1 MLKDLTV
8 KSESHSGL
16 IKLAAIAIVA
26 IVVLSGSFFVV
37 QPSEM
42 AGIRWMGGK
51 VVTAEPL
58 GPGVHFKV
66 PLIETVDRLQTS
78 RSIYTLAGLDVYTN
92 DNQKVTIDISVIYQ
106 IPGRSVFNLLY
117 KIGRAGAVD
126 IDSTL
131 LPVVRD
137 RALEAFAKYNTL
149 SISDQRAQITAQM
162 RNAISQGLGSLF
174 GVDVIDVQLTGI
186 HYSPVFEA
194 SIEQAVK
201 AKADAVQAENTVARA
216 KYEGEQATVL
226 AAAHAKAA
234 VEAAQGRA
242 DSQVIEANAQ
252 AKAAETIGAALRAN
266 PEYTKFYGLQ
276 HWNGV
281 LPSVTS
287 GGIPLIDLGKSAPKE
302 N

>member
-1 MLKDLTV
+1 MSRDFQAELG
-8 KSESHSGL
+8 SSSGL
-16 IKLAAIAIVA
+16 IKLAAIVILAV
-26 IVVLSGSFFVV
+26 VVLSGSFFVV

-42 AGIRWMGGK
+42 AGMRWMGGK

-66 PLIETVDRLQTS
+66 PLVETVDRLQTS
-78 RSIYTLAGLDVYTN
+78 RSIYTLSGLDVYTS

-106 IPGRSVFNLLY
+106 IPARSVFNLLY
-117 KIGRAGAVD
+117 KVGRSGAVD

-137 RALEAFAKYNTL
+137 RALEAFATYNTL
-149 SISDQRAQITAQM
+149 SISDQRAQITAKM
-162 RNAISQGLGSLF
+162 RKAISQGLETLF
-174 GVDVIDVQLTGI
+174 GVEVVDVQLTGI

-266 PEYTKFYGLQ
+266 PEYVRFFGLQ
-276 HWNGV
+276 HWNGA
-281 LPSVTS
+281 LPTVTGS
-287 GGIPLIDLGKSAPKE
+287 GIPLIDLGKATTKTD
-302 N
+302 